1 MASQQALQDRILKKS
16 STAFRK
22 EVSAPYIKM
31 ATAIGIF
38 MNRAVNMLS
47 TSVNR
52 HSAKSGMSGKHCSM
66 PTSAQLIVSFIR
78 WAEWRLRPITPLW
91 RWQKIFFPDASTAF
105 VFVIWKLVTGTRNC
119 WITLNPALSGQ
130 MTLDFLLC
138 TQASS
143 YAAALS
149 GLASRHRY
157 ASIARYTDLRRKRRY
172 LLRQPA

>member
-1 MASQQALQDRILKKS
+1 
-16 STAFRK
+16 
-22 EVSAPYIKM
+22 M

-38 MNRAVNMLS
+38 MNQAVNMLS

-52 HSAKSGMSGKHCSM
+52 HSAKSGMSGKQLLDANKRAAHSEFYSM
-66 PTSAQLIVSFIR
+66 GGMGDYA
-78 WAEWRLRPITPLW
+78 PITPLW

-130 MTLDFLLC
+130 MTPG
-138 TQASS
+138 
-143 YAAALS
+143 LS
-149 GLASRHRY
+149 TMY
-157 ASIARYTDLRRKRRY
+157 ASIQLRCCLIRSGVTPSVRQHRKDTLIYEEKRRY